1 MSGPQDS
8 KCFNRQKT
16 LENRRCGTEQDGFK
30 LWVSGLSPA
39 SLPSLRFPCGAVAPR
54 SLRSFATLHTTSMSV
69 VGHAA
74 PKSYYRLPAINA
86 TGRPALGRRRSR
98 LRSLKAD
105 LSTLAAL
112 VDSRLSVSLRA
123 RSTLRPAA
131 AAESAKRQRLNPKAL
146 NTLLLNTSACRYP
159 WPTLRRRYG
168 PVLATLASSLR
179 DFHVRRS
186 DAIRAPGLA
195 WAATS
200 MIAAGYQSISY
211 CQSQS
216 QPALQAGQV
225 RHQVG
230 PMFRRDSTGCDSVE
244 SSARRFAIRLKT
256 ENQV

>member
-1 MSGPQDS
+1 MRELPGPHCCKWGDFRS
-8 KCFNRQKT
+8 VRCCYVIYWTCPRFGP
-16 LENRRCGTEQDGFK
+16 EPARRFGQ
-30 LWVSGLSPA
+30 P
-39 SLPSLRFPCGAVAPR
+39 
-54 SLRSFATLHTTSMSV
+54 
-69 VGHAA
+69 
-74 PKSYYRLPAINA
+74 RLPNSHS
-86 TGRPALGRRRSR
+86 GSV
-98 LRSLKAD
+98 
-105 LSTLAAL
+105 L
-112 VDSRLSVSLRA
+112 V
-123 RSTLRPAA
+123 
-131 AAESAKRQRLNPKAL
+131 L
-146 NTLLLNTSACRYP
+146 NTEHFASEHFLVRYP

-168 PVLATLASSLR
+168 PVLATLASSLT

-230 PMFRRDSTGCDSVE
+230 PMFRRDSTGCVLVE
-244 SSARRFAIRLKT
+244 SSARRFVIRLKT